1 MSSAPP
7 PLVLASRSPQRR
19 AILTQL
25 RIPFVVRAVD
35 VTELSEGEPGELVEA
50 NARRKACAGAAADV
64 SADSADP
71 RQWVLGVDTVV
82 VLDADILGKPADAV
96 HAGETLARL
105 AGRTHRVFSGV
116 AVSRAGVLESLHEVT
131 TVTFRSL
138 PADALE
144 RYVASEE
151 WRGRAGGYAI
161 QGLGAALVRRIE
173 GDYLNVVGLPAGA
186 LLDRWPE
193 LGLGG
198 A

>member
-1 MSSAPP
+1 
-7 PLVLASRSPQRR
+7 
-19 AILTQL
+19 
-25 RIPFVVRAVD
+25 VRAVD